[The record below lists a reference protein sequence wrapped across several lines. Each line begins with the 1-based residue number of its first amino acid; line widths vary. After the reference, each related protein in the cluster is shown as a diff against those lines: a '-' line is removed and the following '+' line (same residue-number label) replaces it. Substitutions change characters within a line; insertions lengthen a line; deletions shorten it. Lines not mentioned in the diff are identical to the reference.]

1 MKKQLPINLT
11 IAALLI
17 ILPPLHAQTDHY
29 LPEKPGE
36 WKPINRFG
44 NDNCIVLAEK
54 AAYLANM
61 ISVAEW
67 MHRNNGVVAKPVGF
81 DAKVVFN
88 QPCSQVVNN
97 SAYRGYGYQGDFYI
111 HFQLFFIN
119 INTGKEDVWE
129 NYCPNIGIDINNP
142 IRDISNH
149 YDETGFQ
156 TGDPPQFK
164 QPLERALE
172 NLKQYY
178 NVSPVEKE
186 VFPGVRIYTN
196 GHILVFNPDRPEYWI
211 PVTVKEVMEA
221 KLAYYKVKQEIE
233 EIKNRKALQEWAKL
247 GFVPAN
253 SVRVFAYE
261 MIKKEYDSFTP
272 EELKSQAY
280 YKGGEGSISCINAR
294 KEGWPV
300 MRFNPECWDRTL
312 PPSAVQFVS
321 MEYKP
326 RSKYELDDFYK
337 SNNDAYDYVG
347 LFVNAMPVEKM
358 RELIK
363 KP

>member
-1 MKKQLPINLT
+1 MKKELHLSLT
-11 IAALLI
+11 IATLLI
-17 ILPPLHAQTDHY
+17 IAPLHAQIDHY

-54 AAYLANM
+54 SAYLTNM

-67 MHRNNGVVAKPVGF
+67 MHRNNEVVAKPVGF
-81 DAKVVFN
+81 DAKVVFI
-88 QPCSQVVNN
+88 QPCSQVANN
-97 SAYRGYGYQGDFYI
+97 PAYRGYGYQGEFFI

-164 QPLERALE
+164 QPLEKALE
-172 NLKQYY
+172 NLKRYY

-186 VFPGVRIYTN
+186 VAPGVRIYTN
-196 GHILVFNPDRPEYWI
+196 GYVLVFNPDRPEYWT
-211 PVTVKEVMEA
+211 PVTVKEVLEA
-221 KLAYYKVKQEIE
+221 KLAYYKVKKEID
-233 EIKNRKALQEWAKL
+233 EIKNSKVLQEWAKL
-247 GFVPAN
+247 GFVPEN
-253 SVRVFAYE
+253 SIRVSAYE
-261 MIKKEYDSFTP
+261 MIKNEYDSFTP
-272 EELKSQAY
+272 EELNSQAY
-280 YKGGEGSISCINAR
+280 YHGGDESISGISAR
-294 KEGWPV
+294 DEGWPV

-321 MEYKP
+321 MAYKP
-326 RSKYELDDFYK
+326 RSQYELDDFYK
-337 SNNDAYDYVG
+337 NNNNAYDYLG

-358 RELIK
+358 GELIK
-363 KP
+363 QP